1 MSKEYFPHDYGAR
14 LSLRG
19 IRKDFG
25 LKGLGFY
32 WCFVEILHEEG
43 GYIKESDLDNIAYD
57 LQVEPELCYA
67 VTHNYD
73 LFSVKKGKIFS
84 ERVLRNIKKR
94 AEISAARKRAAS
106 ERWSSPPPEEHE
118 PERAERREAETTP
131 EREPSLEEPSEEDD
145 DFQKGVK
152 FYYDCLERR
161 TEIWLDEDAAEGGTS
176 ALFSSPADN
185 VRQKIENLFDLIKG
199 KKYQKINGVD
209 VKTLDVMQAIIG
221 FFRNKDTRWQLYMLL
236 YEVDEKAEK
245 GEIKNKQ
252 NYLVSTLYNAAKMS
266 GA

>member
-1 MSKEYFPHDYGAR
+1 M
-14 LSLRG
+14 
-19 IRKDFG
+19 
-25 LKGLGFY
+25 
-32 WCFVEILHEEG
+32 
-43 GYIKESDLDNIAYD
+43 
-57 LQVEPELCYA
+57 PE
-67 VTHNYD
+67 
-73 LFSVKKGKIFS
+73 K
-84 ERVLRNIKKR
+84 
-94 AEISAARKRAAS
+94 
-106 ERWSSPPPEEHE
+106 
-118 PERAERREAETTP
+118 
-131 EREPSLEEPSEEDD
+131 EPSSEEPSEDE

-161 TEIWLDEDAAEGGTS
+161 TEIWLDEDAAEGGTNG
-176 ALFSSPADN
+176 LLSSPAEN

-252 NYLVSTLYNAAKMS
+252 NYLVSALYNAAKMS

>member
-25 LKGLGFY
+25 LQGLGFY

-73 LFSVKKGKIFS
+73 LFTVKKGKIFS

-94 AEISAARKRAAS
+94 AEISAARKKAANQ
-106 ERWSSPPPEEHE
+106 RWDNPPTEEEPAPPPAE
-118 PERAERREAETTP
+118 PEK
-131 EREPSLEEPSEEDD
+131 EDD
-145 DFQKGVK
+145 EATEQALDDDIEDAVK
-152 FYYDCLERR
+152 FYKEQVEMRCDM
-161 TEIWLDEDAAEGGTS
+161 WADEQREKGAGAFD
-176 ALFSSPADN
+176 LFHSPAEKLKQ
-185 VRQKIENLFDLIKG
+185 RLISLFNLIKG
-199 KKYQKINGVD
+199 KKYQKINGQNVS
-209 VKTLDVMQAIIG
+209 TLDVMQAIIG
-221 FFRNKDTRWQLYMLL
+221 FFGNDDTRWNLWNTVQ
-236 YEVDEKAEK
+236 EVDEKAAQ

-252 NYLVSTLYNAAKMS
+252 NYLVAALYNAAKMS
-266 GA
+266 E

>member
-25 LKGLGFY
+25 LQGLGFY

-57 LQVEPELCYA
+57 LQVAPELCYA

-73 LFSVKKGKIFS
+73 LFTVKKGKIFS

-106 ERWSSPPPEEHE
+106 ERWSSQPPEEHE
-118 PERAERREAETTP
+118 PEPPPVPAMSDDEAE
-131 EREPSLEEPSEEDD
+131 ERAQATDENFERGVEFYTDQINMRCDMWEDEL
-145 DFQKGVK
+145 KK
-152 FYYDCLERR
+152 K
-161 TEIWLDEDAAEGGTS
+161 GTS
-176 ALFSSPADN
+176 AFDLFSSPPAIIKP
-185 VRQKIENLFDLIKG
+185 RLTNLFDLIKG
-199 KKYQKINGVD
+199 KRQQKINGQTVGTLEVMHVVVD
-209 VKTLDVMQAIIG
+209 FFTSDDKRWALYNLII
-221 FFRNKDTRWQLYMLL
+221 
-236 YEVDEKAEK
+236 EVDDKAAS

-252 NYLVSTLYNAAKMS
+252 NYLVSTLYNAAKMN